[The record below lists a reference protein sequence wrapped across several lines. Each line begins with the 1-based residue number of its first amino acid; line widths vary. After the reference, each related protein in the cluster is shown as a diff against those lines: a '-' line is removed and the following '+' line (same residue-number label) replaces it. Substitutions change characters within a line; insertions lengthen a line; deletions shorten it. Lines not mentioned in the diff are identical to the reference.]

1 MTDGRVVAALSGQQ
15 ALALPVLAD
24 GCHLLTL
31 HGVFSSSVKLP
42 GGGESGGGDDRGDS
56 RGDDRGDSRGDAVGD
71 DRGDSGCDARGE
83 SRNDIRWG
91 DRGDGRGDTRGD
103 SRGDSR
109 GDLRGDTRGDGRGDT
124 RGDTCGDSPG
134 KKYAGGG
141 APWRWWSR
149 TPAERLWL
157 VVAVADDFRQH
168 RFLVRLQNP
177 QLLHLTMKGELVL
190 LAQLA
195 FL

>member
-71 DRGDSGCDARGE
+71 DRGDSRGDDRGDSRGDAVGDDRGDSGCDARGE

-103 SRGDSR
+103 
-109 GDLRGDTRGDGRGDT
+109 
-124 RGDTCGDSPG
+124 TCGDSPG
-134 KKYAGGG
+134 EKYAGGG

>member
-1 MTDGRVVAALSGQQ
+1 MRVVAALSGHHAL
-15 ALALPVLAD
+15 ALALPVLAN
-24 GCHLLTL
+24 GFHLLTL
-31 HGVFSSSVKLP
+31 HGVFSSSVKLR

-56 RGDDRGDSRGDAVGD
+56 RGDDRGDGRGDGVGD

-91 DRGDGRGDTRGD
+91 DKGDGRGDSRSDLRGNARDDNRGDARDD
-103 SRGDSR
+103 SRGDNRS
-109 GDLRGDTRGDGRGDT
+109 
-124 RGDTCGDSPG
+124 DTCGDAQG
-134 KKYAGGG
+134 KRYAGAG
-141 APWRWWSR
+141 APWRWGSR

-157 VVAVADDFRQH
+157 VVAVADDARQH

-177 QLLHLTMKGELVL
+177 QLLHLTVKGELVL
-190 LAQLA
+190 LAQLT